1 MGRLCVFGRW
11 EPVPGPAGGLF
22 GPSGREQERAERG
35 RNRPRGGA
43 GEGKLAEVWSEGWW
57 RAAGR
62 CAEGV
67 ASRRRGGGS
76 WRRGVAGEHAARGHC
91 LTGIEPL
98 RGSTTSFSV
107 TSGARSPAAFRPRWP
122 LSAPLIASAPVPAP
136 ALVPRPSAPL
146 ASLRSFN
153 RFRPRWPLSA
163 PLIAS
168 APVPAPALVPR
179 PSAPLASLRSCPRPG
194 ALSPARS
201 RSRSRRV
208 PVPAPGTTRSRSRRV
223 PVPAPG
229 ASLSPLPARPV
240 PTPGSCPRC
249 IQAGPCCRICA
260 KKTPGP
266 PKEGSGVE
274 FRSAREAASPS
285 MRWITSLRQEPG
297 A

>member
-153 RFRPRWPLSA
+153 RFRSYSRPGARPPAFRPRWPVSA
-163 PLIAS
+163 
-168 APVPAPALVPR
+168 
-179 PSAPLASLRSCPRPG
+179 
-194 ALSPARS
+194 
-201 RSRSRRV
+201 
-208 PVPAPGTTRSRSRRV
+208 PVPAPGTTRSRSRL
-223 PVPAPG
+223 
-229 ASLSPLPARPV
+229 LSPLHSGRPLL
-240 PTPGSCPRC
+240 PYLR
-249 IQAGPCCRICA
+249 
-260 KKTPGP
+260 KKNSGP
-266 PKEGSGVE
+266 PKRGV
-274 FRSAREAASPS
+274 RS
-285 MRWITSLRQEPG
+285 
-297 A
+297 

>member
-43 GEGKLAEVWSEGWW
+43 GEGKLAEVWSEGRW
-57 RAAGR
+57 RVAGR

-91 LTGIEPL
+91 LTGTEPL

-136 ALVPRPSAPL
+136 ALF
-146 ASLRSFN
+146 LRH
-153 RFRPRWPLSA
+153 
-163 PLIAS
+163 
-168 APVPAPALVPR
+168 
-179 PSAPLASLRSCPRPG
+179 
-194 ALSPARS
+194 
-201 RSRSRRV
+201 
-208 PVPAPGTTRSRSRRV
+208 V

-229 ASLSPLPARPV
+229 ASLSPLPARP
-240 PTPGSCPRC
+240 CPRSRHDPFPLPAPVPAAFRPAPAAVSA
-249 IQAGPCCRICA
+249 Q
-260 KKTPGP
+260 KKLRA
-266 PKEGSGVE
+266 PKRGV
-274 FRSAREAASPS
+274 RS
-285 MRWITSLRQEPG
+285 
-297 A
+297 

>member
-1 MGRLCVFGRW
+1 MPLFFCACSGDGSIVRIWGDGLVVRIWDDGSRC
-11 EPVPGPAGGLF
+11 PALRGASSAL
-22 GPSGREQERAERG
+22 PEEQERAERG

-136 ALVPRPSAPL
+136 ALVPRPSAP
-146 ASLRSFN
+146 A
-153 RFRPRWPLSA
+153 
-163 PLIAS
+163 
-168 APVPAPALVPR
+168 
-179 PSAPLASLRSCPRPG
+179 G
-194 ALSPARS
+194 
-201 RSRSRRV
+201 
-208 PVPAPGTTRSRSRRV
+208 
-223 PVPAPG
+223 
-229 ASLSPLPARPV
+229 LSPL
-240 PTPGSCPRC
+240 
-249 IQAGPCCRICA
+249 
-260 KKTPGP
+260 
-266 PKEGSGVE
+266 
-274 FRSAREAASPS
+274 
-285 MRWITSLRQEPG
+285 L
-297 A
+297 

>member
-1 MGRLCVFGRW
+1 MGRHPAADAALFLCVFGGRWVGCVYLGRW

-91 LTGIEPL
+91 LTGTEPL

-136 ALVPRPSAPL
+136 ALVPR
-146 ASLRSFN
+146 
-153 RFRPRWPLSA
+153 LSA
-163 PLIAS
+163 
-168 APVPAPALVPR
+168 PR
-179 PSAPLASLRSCPRPG
+179 PSAPPG
-194 ALSPARS
+194 
-201 RSRSRRV
+201 
-208 PVPAPGTTRSRSRRV
+208 
-223 PVPAPG
+223 
-229 ASLSPLPARPV
+229 LSPL
-240 PTPGSCPRC
+240 
-249 IQAGPCCRICA
+249 
-260 KKTPGP
+260 
-266 PKEGSGVE
+266 
-274 FRSAREAASPS
+274 
-285 MRWITSLRQEPG
+285 L
-297 A
+297 

>member
-1 MGRLCVFGRW
+1 MGRHPAADAALFLCVFGRW
-11 EPVPGPAGGLF
+11 VGCAYLGDGSRCPALRGASSAL
-22 GPSGREQERAERG
+22 PEEQERAERG

-136 ALVPRPSAPL
+136 ALVPRL
-146 ASLRSFN
+146 
-153 RFRPRWPLSA
+153 
-163 PLIAS
+163 
-168 APVPAPALVPR
+168 PAPA
-179 PSAPLASLRSCPRPG
+179 G
-194 ALSPARS
+194 LSPLLSPPRRS
-201 RSRSRRV
+201 FS
-208 PVPAPGTTRSRSRRV
+208 GTF
-223 PVPAPG
+223 PF
-229 ASLSPLPARPV
+229 PLPARP
-240 PTPGSCPRC
+240 CPRSRHDPFPLPAPVPAAFRPAPAAVSA
-249 IQAGPCCRICA
+249 Q
-260 KKTPGP
+260 KKLRPP
-266 PKEGSGVE
+266 PKRGV
-274 FRSAREAASPS
+274 RS
-285 MRWITSLRQEPG
+285 
-297 A
+297 

>member
-122 LSAPLIASAPVPAP
+122 VSAPVPAP
-136 ALVPRPSAPL
+136 ALFPRH
-146 ASLRSFN
+146 
-153 RFRPRWPLSA
+153 
-163 PLIAS
+163 
-168 APVPAPALVPR
+168 
-179 PSAPLASLRSCPRPG
+179 
-194 ALSPARS
+194 
-201 RSRSRRV
+201 
-208 PVPAPGTTRSRSRRV
+208 V

-240 PTPGSCPRC
+240 PAPGSCPRC

>member
-76 WRRGVAGEHAARGHC
+76 WRRGVAGEHVARGHC
-91 LTGIEPL
+91 LTGTEPL

-122 LSAPLIASAPVPAP
+122 VSAPVPAP
-136 ALVPRPSAPL
+136 ALFPRH
-146 ASLRSFN
+146 
-153 RFRPRWPLSA
+153 
-163 PLIAS
+163 
-168 APVPAPALVPR
+168 
-179 PSAPLASLRSCPRPG
+179 
-194 ALSPARS
+194 
-201 RSRSRRV
+201 
-208 PVPAPGTTRSRSRRV
+208 V

-240 PTPGSCPRC
+240 PAPGSCPRC

-266 PKEGSGVE
+266 QKEGSGVE

>member
-153 RFRPRWPLSA
+153 RFRSY
-163 PLIAS
+163 S
-168 APVPAPALVPR
+168 
-179 PSAPLASLRSCPRPG
+179 RPG

-208 PVPAPGTTRSRSRRV
+208 PVPAPGTF
-223 PVPAPG
+223 PF
-229 ASLSPLPARPV
+229 PLPARP
-240 PTPGSCPRC
+240 CPRSRHDLFPLPAPVPAAFRPAPAAVSA
-249 IQAGPCCRICA
+249 Q
-260 KKTPGP
+260 KNSGP

-285 MRWITSLRQEPG
+285 MRWITSLRQVPG

>member
-136 ALVPRPSAPL
+136 ALVPRLPAPAGL
-146 ASLRSFN
+146 SPLLSPPRRSSPGLP
-153 RFRPRWPLSA
+153 PRWPL
-163 PLIAS
+163 S
-168 APVPAPALVPR
+168 APVPAPALF
-179 PSAPLASLRSCPRPG
+179 LRH
-194 ALSPARS
+194 
-201 RSRSRRV
+201 
-208 PVPAPGTTRSRSRRV
+208 V

-240 PTPGSCPRC
+240 PAPGSCPRC

>member
-136 ALVPRPSAPL
+136 ALVPRLPAPAGL
-146 ASLRSFN
+146 SPLLSPPRRSSPGLP
-153 RFRPRWPLSA
+153 PRWPL
-163 PLIAS
+163 S
-168 APVPAPALVPR
+168 APVPAPALF
-179 PSAPLASLRSCPRPG
+179 LRH
-194 ALSPARS
+194 
-201 RSRSRRV
+201 
-208 PVPAPGTTRSRSRRV
+208 V

-240 PTPGSCPRC
+240 PAPGSCPRC

-266 PKEGSGVE
+266 QKEGSGVE

>member
-1 MGRLCVFGRW
+1 MPLFFCACSGDGSVVRIWAMGAGAR
-11 EPVPGPAGGLF
+11 PSGGLF

-107 TSGARSPAAFRPRWP
+107 TSGARSP
-122 LSAPLIASAPVPAP
+122 
-136 ALVPRPSAPL
+136 PRPSAPL

-153 RFRPRWPLSA
+153 RFRSCPRSRHDPFPL
-163 PLIAS
+163 P
-168 APVPAPALVPR
+168 APVPAAFR
-179 PSAPLASLRSCPRPG
+179 
-194 ALSPARS
+194 
-201 RSRSRRV
+201 
-208 PVPAPGTTRSRSRRV
+208 PAPAAVSAQKKLRAPKRGVRS
-223 PVPAPG
+223 
-229 ASLSPLPARPV
+229 
-240 PTPGSCPRC
+240 
-249 IQAGPCCRICA
+249 
-260 KKTPGP
+260 
-266 PKEGSGVE
+266 
-274 FRSAREAASPS
+274 
-285 MRWITSLRQEPG
+285 
-297 A
+297 

>member
-1 MGRLCVFGRW
+1 MGRHPAADAALFLCVFGGRWVGCVYLGRWVGCAYLGRW

-122 LSAPLIASAPVPAP
+122 VSAPLIASAPVPAP
-136 ALVPRPSAPL
+136 ALVPRLPAPAGL
-146 ASLRSFN
+146 SPLLSPPRRSFSGT
-153 RFRPRWPLSA
+153 FPFPL
-163 PLIAS
+163 P
-168 APVPAPALVPR
+168 APVPAAFR
-179 PSAPLASLRSCPRPG
+179 
-194 ALSPARS
+194 
-201 RSRSRRV
+201 
-208 PVPAPGTTRSRSRRV
+208 PAPAAVSAQKKLRAPKRGVRS
-223 PVPAPG
+223 
-229 ASLSPLPARPV
+229 
-240 PTPGSCPRC
+240 
-249 IQAGPCCRICA
+249 
-260 KKTPGP
+260 
-266 PKEGSGVE
+266 
-274 FRSAREAASPS
+274 
-285 MRWITSLRQEPG
+285 
-297 A
+297 

>member
-1 MGRLCVFGRW
+1 MGRHPAADAALFLCVFGRWVGCAYLGRW

-43 GEGKLAEVWSEGWW
+43 GEGKFAEVWSAGWW

-136 ALVPRPSAPL
+136 ALVPR
-146 ASLRSFN
+146 
-153 RFRPRWPLSA
+153 LSA
-163 PLIAS
+163 PAGL
-168 APVPAPALVPR
+168 
-179 PSAPLASLRSCPRPG
+179 SL
-194 ALSPARS
+194 L
-201 RSRSRRV
+201 
-208 PVPAPGTTRSRSRRV
+208 
-223 PVPAPG
+223 
-229 ASLSPLPARPV
+229 L
-240 PTPGSCPRC
+240 
-249 IQAGPCCRICA
+249 
-260 KKTPGP
+260 
-266 PKEGSGVE
+266 
-274 FRSAREAASPS
+274 
-285 MRWITSLRQEPG
+285 
-297 A
+297 

>member
-1 MGRLCVFGRW
+1 MGRHPAADAALFLCVFGRW
-11 EPVPGPAGGLF
+11 VGCAYLGDGSRCPALRGASSAL
-22 GPSGREQERAERG
+22 PEEQERAERG

-76 WRRGVAGEHAARGHC
+76 WRRGVAGEHASRGHC

-122 LSAPLIASAPVPAP
+122 LSAPVPAP

-153 RFRPRWPLSA
+153 RFRSYSRPGARPPAFRPRWPVSA

-168 APVPAPALVPR
+168 APVPTPALVPR
-179 PSAPLASLRSCPRPG
+179 LPAPAG
-194 ALSPARS
+194 LSPLLSPPRRS
-201 RSRSRRV
+201 FS
-208 PVPAPGTTRSRSRRV
+208 GTF
-223 PVPAPG
+223 PF
-229 ASLSPLPARPV
+229 PLPARP
-240 PTPGSCPRC
+240 CPRSRLLSPLHS
-249 IQAGPCCRICA
+249 GRPLLPYLR
-260 KKTPGP
+260 KKNSGP
-266 PKEGSGVE
+266 PKRGV
-274 FRSAREAASPS
+274 RS
-285 MRWITSLRQEPG
+285 
-297 A
+297 

>member
-1 MGRLCVFGRW
+1 MGRHPAADAALFLCVFGRW
-11 EPVPGPAGGLF
+11 VGCAYLGDGSRCPALRGASSAL
-22 GPSGREQERAERG
+22 PEEQERAERG

-136 ALVPRPSAPL
+136 ALFPRH
-146 ASLRSFN
+146 
-153 RFRPRWPLSA
+153 
-163 PLIAS
+163 
-168 APVPAPALVPR
+168 
-179 PSAPLASLRSCPRPG
+179 
-194 ALSPARS
+194 
-201 RSRSRRV
+201 
-208 PVPAPGTTRSRSRRV
+208 V

-229 ASLSPLPARPV
+229 ASLSPLPARPRSRSRHDPFPLPAPV
-240 PTPGSCPRC
+240 PAAFRPAPAAVSA
-249 IQAGPCCRICA
+249 Q
-260 KKTPGP
+260 KNSGP
-266 PKEGSGVE
+266 PKRGV
-274 FRSAREAASPS
+274 RS
-285 MRWITSLRQEPG
+285 
-297 A
+297 

>member
-1 MGRLCVFGRW
+1 MGRHPAADAALFFVRVRAMGRLCVFGRW

-122 LSAPLIASAPVPAP
+122 LSAPLIASAPV
-136 ALVPRPSAPL
+136 
-146 ASLRSFN
+146 
-153 RFRPRWPLSA
+153 SA

-179 PSAPLASLRSCPRPG
+179 LSAPAGLSL
-194 ALSPARS
+194 L
-201 RSRSRRV
+201 
-208 PVPAPGTTRSRSRRV
+208 
-223 PVPAPG
+223 
-229 ASLSPLPARPV
+229 L
-240 PTPGSCPRC
+240 
-249 IQAGPCCRICA
+249 
-260 KKTPGP
+260 
-266 PKEGSGVE
+266 
-274 FRSAREAASPS
+274 
-285 MRWITSLRQEPG
+285 
-297 A
+297 

>member
-1 MGRLCVFGRW
+1 MGRHPAADAALFLCVFGRWVGCAYLGRW

-153 RFRPRWPLSA
+153 RFRSYSRPGARPPAFRPRWPLSA

-179 PSAPLASLRSCPRPG
+179 LPAPAG
-194 ALSPARS
+194 LSPLLSPPRRS
-201 RSRSRRV
+201 FS
-208 PVPAPGTTRSRSRRV
+208 GTF
-223 PVPAPG
+223 PF
-229 ASLSPLPARPV
+229 PLPARP
-240 PTPGSCPRC
+240 CPRSRHDPFPLPAPVPAAFRPAPAAVSA
-249 IQAGPCCRICA
+249 Q
-260 KKTPGP
+260 KKLRA
-266 PKEGSGVE
+266 PKKGV
-274 FRSAREAASPS
+274 RS
-285 MRWITSLRQEPG
+285 
-297 A
+297 

>member
-1 MGRLCVFGRW
+1 MGRHPAADAALFLCVFGGRWVGCVYLGRW

-107 TSGARSPAAFRPRWP
+107 TSGARPPAAFRPRWP

-136 ALVPRPSAPL
+136 ALVPRLSAPL
-146 ASLRSFN
+146 ACLCSFN
-153 RFRPRWPLSA
+153 RFRSY
-163 PLIAS
+163 S
-168 APVPAPALVPR
+168 
-179 PSAPLASLRSCPRPG
+179 RPG

-208 PVPAPGTTRSRSRRV
+208 PVPAPGTTRSRSRL
-223 PVPAPG
+223 
-229 ASLSPLPARPV
+229 LSPLHSGRPLL
-240 PTPGSCPRC
+240 PYLRKINS
-249 IQAGPCCRICA
+249 
-260 KKTPGP
+260 GP

-274 FRSAREAASPS
+274 SRSAREAASPS
-285 MRWITSLRQEPG
+285 MRWITSLRQVPG

>member
-107 TSGARSPAAFRPRWP
+107 TSGARPPAAFRPRWP

-136 ALVPRPSAPL
+136 ALF
-146 ASLRSFN
+146 LRH
-153 RFRPRWPLSA
+153 
-163 PLIAS
+163 
-168 APVPAPALVPR
+168 
-179 PSAPLASLRSCPRPG
+179 
-194 ALSPARS
+194 
-201 RSRSRRV
+201 
-208 PVPAPGTTRSRSRRV
+208 V

-240 PTPGSCPRC
+240 PAPGSCPRC

-285 MRWITSLRQEPG
+285 MRWITSLRQVPG

>member
-122 LSAPLIASAPVPAP
+122 LSAPLIASAPIP
-136 ALVPRPSAPL
+136 ALALVPRLSAPRPSAPL
-146 ASLRSFN
+146 ACLRFFN
-153 RFRPRWPLSA
+153 R
-163 PLIAS
+163 
-168 APVPAPALVPR
+168 
-179 PSAPLASLRSCPRPG
+179 
-194 ALSPARS
+194 S
-201 RSRSRRV
+201 R
-208 PVPAPGTTRSRSRRV
+208 PVPAPGTTRSRSRL
-223 PVPAPG
+223 
-229 ASLSPLPARPV
+229 LSPLHSGRPLL
-240 PTPGSCPRC
+240 PYLR
-249 IQAGPCCRICA
+249 
-260 KKTPGP
+260 KKNSGP
-266 PKEGSGVE
+266 PKRGV
-274 FRSAREAASPS
+274 RS
-285 MRWITSLRQEPG
+285 
-297 A
+297 

>member
-11 EPVPGPAGGLF
+11 EPVPGSAGGLF

-136 ALVPRPSAPL
+136 ALF
-146 ASLRSFN
+146 LRH
-153 RFRPRWPLSA
+153 
-163 PLIAS
+163 
-168 APVPAPALVPR
+168 
-179 PSAPLASLRSCPRPG
+179 
-194 ALSPARS
+194 
-201 RSRSRRV
+201 
-208 PVPAPGTTRSRSRRV
+208 V

-240 PTPGSCPRC
+240 PAPGSCPRC

>member
-43 GEGKLAEVWSEGWW
+43 GEGKFAEVWSEGWW

-153 RFRPRWPLSA
+153 RFRSY
-163 PLIAS
+163 S
-168 APVPAPALVPR
+168 
-179 PSAPLASLRSCPRPG
+179 RPG

-208 PVPAPGTTRSRSRRV
+208 PVPAPGTTRSRSRL
-223 PVPAPG
+223 
-229 ASLSPLPARPV
+229 LSPLHSGRPLL
-240 PTPGSCPRC
+240 PYLR
-249 IQAGPCCRICA
+249 
-260 KKTPGP
+260 KKNSGP

>member
-1 MGRLCVFGRW
+1 MGRHPAADAALFLCVFGRW
-11 EPVPGPAGGLF
+11 VGCAYLGDGSRCPALRGASSDL
-22 GPSGREQERAERG
+22 PEEQERAERG

-122 LSAPLIASAPVPAP
+122 LSAPLIASAPIPAP
-136 ALVPRPSAPL
+136 ALF
-146 ASLRSFN
+146 LRH
-153 RFRPRWPLSA
+153 
-163 PLIAS
+163 
-168 APVPAPALVPR
+168 
-179 PSAPLASLRSCPRPG
+179 
-194 ALSPARS
+194 
-201 RSRSRRV
+201 
-208 PVPAPGTTRSRSRRV
+208 V

-240 PTPGSCPRC
+240 PAPGSCPRC

>member
-153 RFRPRWPLSA
+153 RFRSCPRPGARPPAFRPRWPVSA

-179 PSAPLASLRSCPRPG
+179 LPAPAG
-194 ALSPARS
+194 LSPLLSPPRRS
-201 RSRSRRV
+201 FS
-208 PVPAPGTTRSRSRRV
+208 GTF
-223 PVPAPG
+223 PF
-229 ASLSPLPARPV
+229 PLPARP
-240 PTPGSCPRC
+240 CPRSRHDPFPLPAPVPAAFRPAPAAVSA
-249 IQAGPCCRICA
+249 Q
-260 KKTPGP
+260 KNSGP
-266 PKEGSGVE
+266 PKRGV
-274 FRSAREAASPS
+274 RS
-285 MRWITSLRQEPG
+285 
-297 A
+297 

>member
-1 MGRLCVFGRW
+1 MGRHPAADAALFLCVFGRW
-11 EPVPGPAGGLF
+11 VDCAYLGDGSRCPALRGASSAL
-22 GPSGREQERAERG
+22 PEEQERAERG

-136 ALVPRPSAPL
+136 ALF
-146 ASLRSFN
+146 LRH
-153 RFRPRWPLSA
+153 
-163 PLIAS
+163 
-168 APVPAPALVPR
+168 
-179 PSAPLASLRSCPRPG
+179 
-194 ALSPARS
+194 
-201 RSRSRRV
+201 
-208 PVPAPGTTRSRSRRV
+208 V

-229 ASLSPLPARPV
+229 ASLSPLPAPV
-240 PTPGSCPRC
+240 PAAFRPAPAAVSA
-249 IQAGPCCRICA
+249 Q

>member
-136 ALVPRPSAPL
+136 ALF
-146 ASLRSFN
+146 LRH
-153 RFRPRWPLSA
+153 
-163 PLIAS
+163 
-168 APVPAPALVPR
+168 
-179 PSAPLASLRSCPRPG
+179 
-194 ALSPARS
+194 
-201 RSRSRRV
+201 
-208 PVPAPGTTRSRSRRV
+208 V

-240 PTPGSCPRC
+240 PAPGSCPRC

-285 MRWITSLRQEPG
+285 MRWITSLRQVPG

>member
-1 MGRLCVFGRW
+1 MGRHPAADAALFLCVFGRWVGCVYLGRW

-153 RFRPRWPLSA
+153 RFRSY
-163 PLIAS
+163 S
-168 APVPAPALVPR
+168 
-179 PSAPLASLRSCPRPG
+179 RPG
-194 ALSPARS
+194 ARSPAFRPPAF
-201 RSRSRRV
+201 RPPR
-208 PVPAPGTTRSRSRRV
+208 PVSASLIAPA
-223 PVPAPG
+223 
-229 ASLSPLPARPV
+229 LSPLPARPV
-240 PTPGSCPRC
+240 PAPGSCPRC

-285 MRWITSLRQEPG
+285 MRWITSLRQVPG

>member
-153 RFRPRWPLSA
+153 RFRSY
-163 PLIAS
+163 S
-168 APVPAPALVPR
+168 
-179 PSAPLASLRSCPRPG
+179 RPG

-208 PVPAPGTTRSRSRRV
+208 PVPAPGTTRSRSRL
-223 PVPAPG
+223 
-229 ASLSPLPARPV
+229 LSPLHSGRPLL
-240 PTPGSCPRC
+240 PYLR
-249 IQAGPCCRICA
+249 
-260 KKTPGP
+260 KKNSGP

>member
-153 RFRPRWPLSA
+153 RFRSCPRPGARSPAAFRPRWPLSA

-179 PSAPLASLRSCPRPG
+179 PSAPLASLRSFNRFRSCPRPG

-201 RSRSRRV
+201 RSRSRL
-208 PVPAPGTTRSRSRRV
+208 
-223 PVPAPG
+223 
-229 ASLSPLPARPV
+229 LSPLHSGRPLL
-240 PTPGSCPRC
+240 PYLR
-249 IQAGPCCRICA
+249 
-260 KKTPGP
+260 KKNSGP
-266 PKEGSGVE
+266 PKRGV
-274 FRSAREAASPS
+274 RS
-285 MRWITSLRQEPG
+285 
-297 A
+297 

>member
-107 TSGARSPAAFRPRWP
+107 TSGARPPAFRPRWP

-153 RFRPRWPLSA
+153 RFRSY
-163 PLIAS
+163 S
-168 APVPAPALVPR
+168 
-179 PSAPLASLRSCPRPG
+179 RPG

-208 PVPAPGTTRSRSRRV
+208 PVPAPGTSLFPLPA
-223 PVPAPG
+223 PVPA
-229 ASLSPLPARPV
+229 AFRPAPAAV
-240 PTPGSCPRC
+240 SA
-249 IQAGPCCRICA
+249 Q
-260 KKTPGP
+260 KNSGP
-266 PKEGSGVE
+266 PKRGV
-274 FRSAREAASPS
+274 RS
-285 MRWITSLRQEPG
+285 
-297 A
+297 

>member
-11 EPVPGPAGGLF
+11 KPVPGPAGGLF

-136 ALVPRPSAPL
+136 ALF
-146 ASLRSFN
+146 LRH
-153 RFRPRWPLSA
+153 
-163 PLIAS
+163 
-168 APVPAPALVPR
+168 
-179 PSAPLASLRSCPRPG
+179 
-194 ALSPARS
+194 
-201 RSRSRRV
+201 
-208 PVPAPGTTRSRSRRV
+208 V

-240 PTPGSCPRC
+240 PAPGSCPRC

>member
-1 MGRLCVFGRW
+1 MGRHPAADAALFLCVFGRWVGCAYLGRW

-136 ALVPRPSAPL
+136 ALFPRH
-146 ASLRSFN
+146 
-153 RFRPRWPLSA
+153 
-163 PLIAS
+163 
-168 APVPAPALVPR
+168 
-179 PSAPLASLRSCPRPG
+179 
-194 ALSPARS
+194 
-201 RSRSRRV
+201 
-208 PVPAPGTTRSRSRRV
+208 V

-240 PTPGSCPRC
+240 PAPGSCPRC

-260 KKTPGP
+260 KKLRA
-266 PKEGSGVE
+266 PKRGV
-274 FRSAREAASPS
+274 RS
-285 MRWITSLRQEPG
+285 
-297 A
+297 

>member
-1 MGRLCVFGRW
+1 MGRHPAADAALFLCVFGRW
-11 EPVPGPAGGLF
+11 VGCAYLGDGSRCPALRGASSAL
-22 GPSGREQERAERG
+22 PEEQERAERG

-136 ALVPRPSAPL
+136 ALFPRP
-146 ASLRSFN
+146 
-153 RFRPRWPLSA
+153 
-163 PLIAS
+163 
-168 APVPAPALVPR
+168 
-179 PSAPLASLRSCPRPG
+179 
-194 ALSPARS
+194 
-201 RSRSRRV
+201 
-208 PVPAPGTTRSRSRRV
+208 V

-229 ASLSPLPARPV
+229 ASLSPLPARPRSRSRHDPFPLPAPV
-240 PTPGSCPRC
+240 PAAFRPAPAAVSA
-249 IQAGPCCRICA
+249 Q
-260 KKTPGP
+260 KNSGP
-266 PKEGSGVE
+266 PKRGV
-274 FRSAREAASPS
+274 RS
-285 MRWITSLRQEPG
+285 
-297 A
+297 